1 MNLSCYELP
10 RGEDPRLEDIPSRF
24 SKASVAKLLI
34 PDIIPADVK
43 EIVVVDVDTLFL
55 ADICQPAR

>member
-1 MNLSCYELP
+1 MSCYELP
-10 RGEDPRLEDIPSRF
+10 HGEDPRFKHVHTNIPRETL
-24 SKASVAKLLI
+24 AKLLM

-43 EIVVVDVDTLFL
+43 HIVVVDVDTLFL